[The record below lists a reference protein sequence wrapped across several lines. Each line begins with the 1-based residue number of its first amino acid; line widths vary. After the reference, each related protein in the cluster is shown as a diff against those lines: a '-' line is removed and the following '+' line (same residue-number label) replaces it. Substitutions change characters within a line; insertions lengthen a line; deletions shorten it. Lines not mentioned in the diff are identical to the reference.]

1 MTKAFIGLGS
11 NLGERESH
19 IRRAVEELSK
29 APRTKFVKISSVYD
43 TAPVGDIDQ
52 PRFLNAVACVETD
65 LTAGELL
72 WNLLL
77 IEQRLGRVRTKTRR
91 WGPRTIDLD
100 LLFFGDEVL
109 EEPGLTV
116 PHLEA
121 HTRAFVMAPMAE
133 LDPEFVHPT
142 LGETIAVILARLPK
156 ETGVRKGGRIWP

>member
-1 MTKAFIGLGS
+1 VTKAFIGLGS

-19 IRRAVEELSK
+19 IRRAVEELGK
-29 APRTKFVKISSVYD
+29 APRTKFVRLSSVYD
-43 TAPVGDIDQ
+43 TDPVGDVDQ
-52 PRFLNAVACVETD
+52 PRFLNAVAWVESD
-65 LTAGELL
+65 LSPGELL

-77 IEQRLGRVRTKTRR
+77 IEKRLGRVRSAARR

-100 LLFFGDEVL
+100 LIFFGDRVV

-121 HTRAFVMAPMAE
+121 HNRAFVLAPLAE
-133 LDPEFVHPT
+133 LEPTFVHPT

-156 ETGVRKGGRIWP
+156 ESGVHKGGRIWP